1 MNEGWKALYHPP
13 TLELA
18 SVRLLRVVLFPLEG
32 LPTRP
37 IRGSRG
43 IVTLGGG
50 VAMPWSFHFHCVELA
65 IRILFAGAQIY
76 TLGE

>member
-1 MNEGWKALYHPP
+1 MHGGWKVLYHPP

-18 SVRLLRVVLFPLEG
+18 SVRLLSVVLLPLEG

-43 IVTLGGG
+43 IVKLGGG
-50 VAMPWSFHFHCVELA
+50 VAMPWSFHFHLWSCDKK
-65 IRILFAGAQIY
+65 IGC
-76 TLGE
+76 